1 MSSRSKRGNTRIKS
15 GRGNTRNISAPD
27 AGFTVIEMLIA
38 FTILAIVSG
47 SLFQM
52 FFVSAHNNAKAVE
65 LDMANGLAITAAEIF
80 KSGKGLDGAEMF
92 AVPQGAVTGRTWRS
106 AGGDRYIKY
115 YDAGWREI
123 EMALPAVGFE
133 AETPES
139 SRFVLEA
146 EVGESPV
153 MGSEL
158 NYIAASLSL
167 SLNTEQEYRLVIN
180 ERTDEIEAVFNG
192 IPHKMD
198 KPRVGSVIS
207 VNFEFTREGA
217 LPKHIAVVN
226 RTGFTVNVNV
236 FGVPGESVTSADV
249 TSPDEASADGAS
261 AYDTSTYAASAYD
274 TSDGAPDI
282 ESRGGYIEVSP
293 VTGPIAVMYL
303 DEYAHTADSVM
314 RTIKITVRGAPPSG
328 SEMVNIEASVYIP
341 G

>member
-236 FGVPGESVTSADV
+236 FGVPGESETSADV
-249 TSPDEASADGAS
+249 
-261 AYDTSTYAASAYD
+261 TSTYAASAYD

>member
-1 MSSRSKRGNTRIKS
+1 
-15 GRGNTRNISAPD
+15 
-27 AGFTVIEMLIA
+27 MLIA

-92 AVPQGAVTGRTWRS
+92 AVPQGAVNGRTWRS

-123 EMALPAVGFE
+123 EMALPAAGFE

-158 NYIAASLSL
+158 NYVAASLSL

-180 ERTDEIEAVFNG
+180 ERTDEMEAVFNG

-198 KPRVGSVIS
+198 KPRVGNVIS

-249 TSPDEASADGAS
+249 TSADEASADDAS
-261 AYDTSTYAASAYD
+261 G
-274 TSDGAPDI
+274 GAPDI

-293 VTGPIAVMYL
+293 VTGSIAVMYL

-314 RTIKITVRGAPPSG
+314 RTVKITVREAPPSG